1 MVTKKKHLQKHVNQ
15 ENVVDILENVLEK
28 NVKLKDLHVNLII
41 NVDHLKLK
49 NLNLKDVVK
58 LNIQKLEINNV
69 DQENVV
75 HIKEYVM
82 N

>member
-1 MVTKKKHLQKHVNQ
+1 
-15 ENVVDILENVLEK
+15 VLEK